1 MEMEPDG
8 LPDAVPAHDYILL
21 LHVHAS
27 LSAKDAGSDGRVHH
41 FFKKS
46 LRWKGILYRFPQPK
60 YPEMDPSSLIDLILH
75 FDVYLPG
82 IIAVYGFWTYLI
94 LFIIIF
100 CETGFVVFPYLPG
113 DSLLF
118 VAGTLAGA
126 GFLNVEILIVT
137 LVAAAVIGDSANYWI
152 GKNVG
157 MKALEKNTFV
167 KKGQLEKTE
176 EYFTRYGG
184 LTIVIARFVPFIRTF
199 APFLAG
205 VGKMNY
211 RWFLGYNIL
220 GAVLWVLGFVLAGYF
235 LGSLPIVQDNF
246 SLIIYAIIGVS
257 LLAVGSVILGMF
269 RKAQPTQGEE
279 QTEAEKKE

>member
-1 MEMEPDG
+1 
-8 LPDAVPAHDYILL
+8 
-21 LHVHAS
+21 
-27 LSAKDAGSDGRVHH
+27 
-41 FFKKS
+41 
-46 LRWKGILYRFPQPK
+46 
-60 YPEMDPSSLIDLILH
+60 
-75 FDVYLPG
+75 
-82 IIAVYGFWTYLI
+82 
-94 LFIIIF
+94 
-100 CETGFVVFPYLPG
+100 
-113 DSLLF
+113 
-118 VAGTLAGA
+118 
-126 GFLNVEILIVT
+126 
-137 LVAAAVIGDSANYWI
+137 
-152 GKNVG
+152 

-184 LTIVIARFVPFIRTF
+184 LTIVIARFIPFIRTF